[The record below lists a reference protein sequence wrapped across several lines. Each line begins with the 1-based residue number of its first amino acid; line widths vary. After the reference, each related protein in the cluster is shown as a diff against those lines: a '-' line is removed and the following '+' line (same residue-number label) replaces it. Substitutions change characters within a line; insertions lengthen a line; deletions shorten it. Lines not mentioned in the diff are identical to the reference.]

1 MTYQTKAQKYADRC
15 ESLAAVWGIGCEQS
29 KFLNEVAVELRRIDA
44 VQTGWLDWY
53 NEHTGIN
60 LAEMD
65 MADRKLRDSVA
76 TVTYL
81 QTN

>member
-1 MTYQTKAQKYADRC
+1 MTDQTKAREYADRC
-15 ESLAAVWGIGCEQS
+15 ERLAAVWGEGSEQH
-29 KFLNEVAVELRRIDA
+29 KFLNEVAVELRRVDA

-65 MADRKLRDSVA
+65 MADRKLRNSVA
-76 TVTYL
+76 VS
-81 QTN
+81 Q

>member
-1 MTYQTKAQKYADRC
+1 MTVQTKAQEYADRC
-15 ESLAAVWGIGCEQS
+15 ERLADIWGIGSDQH

-65 MADRKLRDSVA
+65 MLDRKLRNSVA
-76 TVTYL
+76 VS
-81 QTN
+81 Q